1 MDRQVFERVQ
11 NIRYLDALISSKNL
25 VHDEI
30 KSSIAASNRWF
41 YTPGQKFCLQPW
53 EQQLKLRYIK
63 RC

>member
-30 KSSIAASNRWF
+30 KSSIAASNR
-41 YTPGQKFCLQPW
+41 
-53 EQQLKLRYIK
+53 
-63 RC
+63 